1 MSMSQ
6 PCARKKA
13 RSPMV
18 DLLPGRMTIS
28 ASAGIGSPGL
38 TKTSLTPGSM
48 PSGSRSSKLA
58 MRARTGTAMTRVD
71 DEPCAR
77 SRSTASSAG
86 SHAACGNHGTT
97 PSEGQP
103 VKRVIAARPCSNN
116 PTSPRN
122 LLTMKPWIRASLVRL
137 QNEMR
142 AGQTGDDAAA
152 IDVPEHHHG
161 HVGGRGKSHV
171 GDVAGAQVDLRRAAG
186 AFDQDD
192 IRLAGEVAQN
202 SPAPPAATP
211 PSFPDSSWRAAC
223 PSVCPAR

>member
-1 MSMSQ
+1 MSQ

-13 RSPMV
+13 RSPIV

-58 MRARTGTAMTRVD
+58 MRARTGTAMIRVD
-71 DEPCAR
+71 EEPCAR

-103 VKRVIAARPCSNN
+103 VKRVIAVRPCSNN

-122 LLTMKPWIRASLVRL
+122 LLTMKPCIRAISSGSRTRCVPARL
-137 QNEMR
+137 AITPPRSMSPSIT
-142 AGQTGDDAAA
+142 TGTSAAA
-152 IDVPEHHHG
+152 ANPM
-161 HVGGRGKSHV
+161 
-171 GDVAGAQVDLRRAAG
+171 
-186 AFDQDD
+186 
-192 IRLAGEVAQN
+192 LAM
-202 SPAPPAATP
+202 SPARRLISAGLPA
-211 PSFPDSSWRAAC
+211 PSTRTISASRA
-223 PSVCPAR
+223 R

>member
-1 MSMSQ
+1 
-6 PCARKKA
+6 
-13 RSPMV
+13 MV

-58 MRARTGTAMTRVD
+58 MRARTGTAMIRVD

-86 SHAACGNHGTT
+86 SHAACGSHGTT

-103 VKRVIAARPCSNN
+103 VKRVIAVRPCSNN

-122 LLTMKPWIRASLVRL
+122 LLTMKPWIRAISSGSRT
-137 QNEMR
+137 EMR
-142 AGQTGDDAAA
+142 AGKTGDNAAA

-161 HVGGRGKSHV
+161 HVGCRGKSHI

-192 IRLAGEVAQN
+192 IRIAGEVGKTLQHRRQQRR
-202 SPAPPAATP
+202 S
-211 PSFPDSSWRAAC
+211 SCPDSSWRAAY
-223 PSVCPAR
+223 PSACPAR